1 MMKSFLLFTWSV
13 ALATISFSQ
22 NPNAKPAP
30 KVTVVPKPVLKDL
43 RDSASYA
50 MGIFFMNAFKQQ
62 GIENINSAAVA
73 RAIND
78 MQANKPT
85 LLNDNAA
92 NHSFTMYKNKLQAL
106 KSKPN
111 IDAGMKF
118 MSDNRKKPGVKYTPS
133 GLQYEIIKEGTGPKP
148 VLGDSVTCNYI
159 GTYVNGIE
167 FDRGQPITFSTTGV
181 ITGWTEALLMMPTGS
196 KWKLYVPYQLGYGPA
211 DYNGIPGGSVLIF
224 DLELLSVKS
233 K

>member
-1 MMKSFLLFTWSV
+1 MMKKSLLISCSIFVV
-13 ALATISFSQ
+13 AIGFSQ
-22 NPNAKPAP
+22 KPNVKPVPKAAAPAP
-30 KVTVVPKPVLKDL
+30 FLKNL

-50 MGIFFMNAFKQQ
+50 MGIFFMNAFRQQ
-62 GIENINSAAVA
+62 GVDNINSAAVA

-92 NHSFTMYKNKLQAL
+92 NYSFNTYKNKLQAL

-118 MSDNRKKPGVKYTPS
+118 LSDNRKKPGVKYTPS

-148 VLGDSVTCNYI
+148 VIGDSVICNYV
-159 GTYVNGIE
+159 GTYVNGQE
-167 FDRGQPITFSTTGV
+167 FDRGNPIKFSVTGV
-181 ITGWTEALLMMPTGS
+181 ITGWTEALLMMPVGS
-196 KWKLYVPYQLGYGPA
+196 KWKLYIPHTLGYGPA

-224 DLELLSVKS
+224 DLELLGISGK
-233 K
+233 